1 MEISSCRNHHRSYS
15 HQTDPQFVSILSRKL
30 DVGEDGCP
38 CFVPGG
44 DLDPDPDP
52 EPETLGRT
60 RSDNF
65 AREDGGDDDRL
76 APLCVLS
83 SLSIPP
89 VGEGSVD
96 VGESVVIGGNA
107 IAADDPPPPPPAW
120 LLLLILPICDASPD
134 GRGCGGSTAGSGDEG
149 R

>member
-1 MEISSCRNHHRSYS
+1 MQKNHHRSYPPP
-15 HQTDPQFVSILSRKL
+15 DAQFVSILSRRL

-44 DLDPDPDP
+44 DLDPD
-52 EPETLGRT
+52 TLGRT
-60 RSDNF
+60 SSDNF

-96 VGESVVIGGNA
+96 VGESVAIGGNA
-107 IAADDPPPPPPAW
+107 IAADDPPPPPAW
-120 LLLLILPICDASPD
+120 LLLFMLPMWDASPD